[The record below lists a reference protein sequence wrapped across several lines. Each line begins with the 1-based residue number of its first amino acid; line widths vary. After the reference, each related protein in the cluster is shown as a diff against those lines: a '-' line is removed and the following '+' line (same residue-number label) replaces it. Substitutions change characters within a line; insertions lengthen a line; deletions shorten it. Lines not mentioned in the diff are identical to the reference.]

1 MKNNTRLISAILAA
15 ILCGASL
22 AACANNPTPPVTD
35 VTTDTPFTVEPI
47 TTVTTDTPA
56 TDAPVFTDDLGS
68 LLYLGEDG
76 YVHIKGSDNIRL
88 PAKRLDFTIK
98 NSEEEL
104 TMSLYSQFVTT
115 AEAAIIPLYFGIS
128 HTKNNAWVEGGKLY
142 VKFGATDKT
151 AEAPNEYYDSGLG
164 KKVSFTAID
173 YAYVSGAEAHLISND
188 AKTSRGYIISTFDGG
203 ESFNISAF
211 DQAICCVYYTN
222 SLEGTAVTYG
232 GANMGSKTAHFYT
245 TADGGKTFTLKSRTP
260 DYVSATR
267 PYCAYINGK
276 VYFSVEGK
284 HPELNSQLEKYGYL
298 GYTWMLPYFDGNIGV
313 LCAKVEIS
321 PTNTDNTS
329 ESLVAYTYFITGDG
343 GKTWTEYFA
352 EQVDPTQGKL
362 VHNYYPWER

>member
-1 MKNNTRLISAILAA
+1 MKTQPKQKSKHAKHSLTEV
-15 ILCGASL
+15 ASL
-22 AACANNPTPPVTD
+22 LVCLFMIVSLSACNIEAPPADITDAA
-35 VTTDTPFTVEPI
+35 TTTA
-47 TTVTTDTPA
+47 PA

-151 AEAPNEYYDSGLG
+151 AEAPNEYYDSELG

>member
-1 MKNNTRLISAILAA
+1 MKNNTRLISAVLAA
-15 ILCGASL
+15 VLCGLIL

-35 VTTDTPFTVEPI
+35 VSDITTDIPTTETPTTVAPVTVATTEVLATTDTPTTVEPI
-47 TTVTTDTPA
+47 TTVTTDVPA

-88 PAKRLDFTIK
+88 PAKRLDFIIK

-151 AEAPNEYYDSGLG
+151 AEAPNEYYDYELG

-232 GANMGSKTAHFYT
+232 GANMGSKTAHF
-245 TADGGKTFTLKSRTP
+245 LRT
-260 DYVSATR
+260 
-267 PYCAYINGK
+267 G
-276 VYFSVEGK
+276 
-284 HPELNSQLEKYGYL
+284 
-298 GYTWMLPYFDGNIGV
+298 
-313 LCAKVEIS
+313 
-321 PTNTDNTS
+321 
-329 ESLVAYTYFITGDG
+329 
-343 GKTWTEYFA
+343 
-352 EQVDPTQGKL
+352 
-362 VHNYYPWER
+362 